1 MAVGISAGTAWRALA
16 GFIALLVLVLL
27 ISLGF
32 GLPGRTVFNI
42 SVWFG
47 VLSVAA
53 AGLWLLLGAKRPTAG
68 LGALLA
74 AASAL
79 LSIYWRPWPAS
90 LIWTLGLMAGVGL
103 IAYGTNQDS
112 LKPGAWPLLLPRFM
126 VVWLMFDNGQNDMV
140 WLTGT
145 NGFVTNAQTVVKR
158 GPLWAPDGPYLGFLQ
173 GQVIPGGDTWAGL
186 HQGAIFLFGLLVMV
200 GLFGAVAQ
208 LGTMWISAN
217 IIMEKSLLSHG
228 AFSDKCFFVVG
239 AFNFITAAN
248 LSFSLDAALRHHVPG
263 WVAHYL
269 MGAAPEASGAASPVR
284 RLDAGLSGASV
295 T

>member
-1 MAVGISAGTAWRALA
+1 MQVSRGGSAWRAIA
-16 GFIALLVLVLL
+16 AFIALLVLVLVV
-27 ISLGF
+27 SLGI
-32 GLPGRTVFNI
+32 GLSGLMVFNI

-53 AGLWLLLGAKRPTAG
+53 AGLWLMLAAQRSMAGA
-68 LGALLA
+68 GALLA

-79 LSIYWRPWPAS
+79 VSIYWRPWPAS
-90 LIWTLGLMAGVGL
+90 LIWTVGLMAGVAL
-103 IAYGTNQDS
+103 IAYGTHADS
-112 LKPGAWPLLLPRFM
+112 LRPGAWPLLLPRF
-126 VVWLMFDNGQNDMV
+126 VVGWLMFDNGQNDMV
-140 WLTGT
+140 WLTGS
-145 NGFVTNAQTVVKR
+145 NGFVTNAQNAVKR
-158 GPLWAPDGPYLGFLQ
+158 GPLWSPDAPYLSFLQ
-173 GQVIPGGDTWAGL
+173 GQVIPGGDTWAGF
-186 HQGAIFLFGLLVMV
+186 HQGAVFVFGLLVMV

-208 LGTMWISAN
+208 LGTIWISAN

-248 LSFSLDAALRHHVPG
+248 LSYSLDAALRHRVPG
-263 WVAHYL
+263 WVAQYL
-269 MGAAPEASGAASPVR
+269 MGDREPKPAGDAVR